1 MDASAGGD
9 EVKISTVYGEEETIT
24 HYCKKCKT
32 TKPITDFTL
41 RDRASNGMQPYN
53 SCKECDK
60 TANKQLVALKKTIP
74 KPESDHIC
82 PLCLR
87 GKAELGYTSA
97 FVLEHSHESGE
108 FRGWVC
114 HDCNT
119 AIARIHDN
127 PETAR
132 RMSDYLSKGR
142 TLSQNW
148 ESIYTAANGFI

>member
-1 MDASAGGD
+1 M
-9 EVKISTVYGEEETIT
+9 KISTVYGEEETIT
-24 HYCKKCKT
+24 HYCKKCKN

-60 TANKQLVALKKTIP
+60 EANKQLVALKKTIP

-132 RMSDYLSKGR
+132 RMSEYLSKGR
-142 TLSQNW
+142 TLSQNR